1 MNRNKL
7 MVTESWFRRFI
18 QHTVSYYFPIMA
30 CSVFIVFSRSAFAQK
45 EYNLLRQGNKKYD
58 QGKYK
63 EAEMNYRKAIE
74 LKKDSYKGQFNLG
87 TSVYKQ
93 QNWDESSRIFG
104 SLAESNADK
113 KLQANALHNLGN
125 SFLESKQYE
134 KSVEA
139 YEKSLLKNPS
149 DKDTK
154 YNLEYALQMLKK
166 QQEQQQQNQKN
177 KNNQDKQDKKDKKE
191 QNKDQQNKDQNQNK
205 NQQDQNKKISKEDA
219 ERMLEA
225 LKNNEKKTLAKLN
238 KEKHAS
244 AQIVIEK
251 DW

>member
-1 MNRNKL
+1 MTCSIL
-7 MVTESWFRRFI
+7 MVFTS
-18 QHTVSYYFPIMA
+18 S
-30 CSVFIVFSRSAFAQK
+30 SVAQK
-45 EYNLLRQGNKKYD
+45 EYHLLRQGNQKYD

-63 EAEMNYRKAIE
+63 EAELDYRKAIE

-87 TSVYKQ
+87 TSLYKQ

-104 SLAESNADK
+104 SLAESNPDK
-113 KLQANALHNLGN
+113 KIQSNALHNLGN
-125 SFLESKQYE
+125 TFLESKQYE

-139 YEKSLLKNPS
+139 YENSLLKNPS

-154 YNLEYALQMLKK
+154 YNLEYARQMLRK
-166 QQEQQQQNQKN
+166 QKEQQQQNEKN
-177 KNNQDKQDKKDKKE
+177 KKNQDNQDKKDKKD
-191 QNKDQQNKDQNQNK
+191 QNKEQQNKEQAQNK

-219 ERMLEA
+219 DRMLEA

-238 KEKHAS
+238 KEKHTS
-244 AQIVIEK
+244 SQIVIEK